1 MFCSGL
7 AESFKTWIHFSM
19 KLLPC
24 LKNILIVT
32 GLAFSCAG
40 QGSASELP
48 ATANRVAVER
58 FTEASQLASQP
69 PWDAWV
75 RQESE
80 TLRSWMAAPRDN
92 PRWQAGWAHDLA
104 NPKTGAFLSWAP
116 SMNCQQFGAEGT
128 RTFKACI
135 FMQRQYNIAMML
147 SAARLY
153 RLTGK
158 VEFADWAAAQLDVY
172 QSIYSSPSTNKSAP
186 SGKLFLQ
193 PLDESTV
200 AASLADTARLLRGH
214 VPAERVGGWCRNLL
228 QPMGRAMLG
237 AQREVHNVAVWYSA
251 GASIMAMECGDA
263 ALLESAATGKFG
275 LLNLL
280 KTGVSQDGFWF
291 ELSPQYQSYV
301 ATALTDLLIS
311 ASLRGE
317 ASRFEAVGTYLQRLM
332 MAPSQVAFGGGDGPI
347 INDMNRPVQIPDL
360 ALAKR
365 ARRVIPTDVG
375 IAESQKSPGWS
386 ELLDPVTDVPAPLK
400 FPVFDGAA
408 EASTWVSG
416 LRSLYFKDEGWVA
429 LLRAGQG
436 ERFHAHQDALS
447 VELKYHDTWVLRNSV
462 SPAYGSELH
471 RGFYKLAASYSGP
484 LVNGNGGSNWF
495 KPVRRTRTDGQGV
508 SAEFDGFGKDVSVTR
523 ALSVDGNRRFTDA
536 VTFKNTPPATAT
548 AATAAVARST
558 GVLYHSDCTLPA
570 PVLDKPDEVL
580 APVKLSPHIK
590 NWSLIHMDAALK
602 SFTLQCGQ
610 QQFLFAV
617 SGSRPFRIWRGESP
631 ALAPVRQRTAL
642 YIELEA
648 EAGQGGW
655 LSTAVSPSN

>member
-1 MFCSGL
+1 
-7 AESFKTWIHFSM
+7 M
-19 KLLPC
+19 KLFSC
-24 LKNILIVT
+24 WQNILIVT

-40 QGSASELP
+40 QGSASEL
-48 ATANRVAVER
+48 AETANRVAVER
-58 FTEASQLASQP
+58 FAEASQLATQP

-75 RQESE
+75 TQESE
-80 TLRSWMAAPRDN
+80 TLRGWMTAPRDN
-92 PRWQAGWAHDLA
+92 SRWLAGWAHDLA
-104 NPKTGAFLSWAP
+104 DPRTGAFLSWAP
-116 SMNCQQFGAEGT
+116 SMNCQQFGAEAT

-135 FMQRQYNIAMML
+135 FMQRQHNIAMML

-158 VEFADWAAAQLDVY
+158 VEFAEWAAAQLDLY
-172 QSIYSSPSTNKSAP
+172 QSIYASPSTDKSAP
-186 SGKLFLQ
+186 LGKLFLQ

-214 VPAERVGGWCRNLL
+214 VPADRVEGWCRNLL
-228 QPMGRAMLG
+228 LPMGRAMLG
-237 AQREVHNVAVWYSA
+237 AQREVHNVAVWYGA
-251 GASIMAMECGDA
+251 GASIMAMECADA
-263 ALLESAATGKFG
+263 AMLESATVGKFG

-317 ASRFEAVGTYLQRLM
+317 AGRFEEVGSYLQNLM
-332 MAPSQVAFGGGDGPI
+332 LAPSQVAFGGGDGPT
-347 INDMNRPVQIPDL
+347 INDMNRQVQIPDL

-375 IAESQKSPGWS
+375 IAESRKSPGWS
-386 ELLDPVTDVPAPLK
+386 ELLDPVTDVPHPLK
-400 FPVFDGAA
+400 FPIFDASAA
-408 EASTWVSG
+408 DSAWVGG
-416 LRSLYFKDEGWVA
+416 LRSLYLKDEGWVA

-447 VELKYHDTWVLRNSV
+447 VELKYGNTWVLRNSV

-484 LVNGNGGSNWF
+484 LVDGNGGSNWF
-495 KPVRRTRTDGQGV
+495 KPVSRTRAGGNGV
-508 SAEFDGFGKDVSVTR
+508 SAEFDGFAKDISVTR

-536 VTFKNTPPATAT
+536 VTFKNKTPATA
-548 AATAAVARST
+548 AAARST

-570 PVLDKPDEVL
+570 PALDKPAEVL
-580 APVKLSPHIK
+580 APLKLSPHIK
-590 NWSLIHMDAALK
+590 GWSLIHMNAALK

-631 ALAPVRQRTAL
+631 ALAPARQRTAL

-648 EAGQGGW
+648 GQGGW
-655 LSTAVSPSN
+655 LSTALSPSN